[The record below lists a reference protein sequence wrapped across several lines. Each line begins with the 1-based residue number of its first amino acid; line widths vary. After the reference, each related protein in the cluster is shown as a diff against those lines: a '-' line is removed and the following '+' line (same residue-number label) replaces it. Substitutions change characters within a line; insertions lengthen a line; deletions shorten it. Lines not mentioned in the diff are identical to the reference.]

1 MFKNKIF
8 LGIFIVAILGIMYY
22 SLNTS
27 ANYPEEIKKSRQV
40 YADNLLSENDSPIQ
54 NKETFSGFKYFEPDL
69 KYKITATF
77 KAINDSKE
85 DLLLMTD
92 STSAK
97 LKQAGIV
104 SFELD
109 GKNYQLTLFDEED
122 ILLLPFRDLT
132 NGKET
137 YGGGRYINLKK
148 KDLADDKIE
157 IDFNQAHNFYCAY
170 SENFVCPVPPKENT
184 LAVEIKAG
192 EKSVSH

>member
-27 ANYPEEIKKSRQV
+27 ANYPEEIKNSRQV
-40 YADNLLSENDSPIQ
+40 YADNLLNDNDSPIQ
-54 NKETFSGFKYFEPDL
+54 NKDNYTGFKYFEPNL
-69 KYKITATF
+69 KYKVTATF
-77 KAINDSKE
+77 NAISDSKE

-104 SFELD
+104 TFELE

-148 KDLADDKIE
+148 SDLTDDKIE

-184 LAVEIKAG
+184 LAIEIKAG
-192 EKSVSH
+192 EKSVK